1 MILPRLEPRVDAPGF
16 RQWNGREE
24 KMLSPKDRNDLKLVD
39 RAIKIEELKEEA
51 AQHDEFH
58 DQGFWELV
66 YDYEYAPIT
75 TDYELLC
82 DDCVEMPALEYLDE
96 DELSAKVWEIIEAL
110 ARNRVYITSTDHL
123 SDAELYNQLIGDV
136 LHEPR
141 RDVVLQDQAF
151 FSYDLVGSG
160 SDQDTETFFR
170 YYANE
175 RDRILWGDD
184 AQGMPER
191 IEPPYDRDRFLPG
204 ASEFIFVD
212 EVT

>member
-1 MILPRLEPRVDAPGF
+1 
-16 RQWNGREE
+16 
-24 KMLSPKDRNDLKLVD
+24 MLSREDRNDLKRVD
-39 RAIKIEELKEEA
+39 RAIKIEELKADA
-51 AQHDEFH
+51 AQDNEFH

-75 TDYELLC
+75 TDYELLSE
-82 DDCVEMPALEYLDE
+82 DGVEMPALATMDE
-96 DELSAKVWEIIEAL
+96 DELSAKVWEIIESL

-123 SDAELYNQLIGDV
+123 SDAGLYTELIDEV

-141 RDVVLQDQAF
+141 RDVVLDEQAF

-160 SDQDTETFFR
+160 SEGDTEIFFR

-184 AQGMPER
+184 AHGMPAR

-204 ASEFIFVD
+204 AAEFIYVD